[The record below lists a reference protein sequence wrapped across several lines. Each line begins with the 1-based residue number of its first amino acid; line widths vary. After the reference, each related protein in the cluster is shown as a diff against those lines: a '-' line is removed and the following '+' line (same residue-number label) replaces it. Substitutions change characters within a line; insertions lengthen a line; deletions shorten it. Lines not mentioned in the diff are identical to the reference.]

1 MQVAEQAQDIKTL
14 LAVERTLYAVE
25 RTQLAWV
32 RTTLAMLGSGIALD
46 KGMEY
51 IHQTRVIAG
60 TALFESAHI
69 IGVVLSLFSTILLL
83 LSTIFCYRRFSIL
96 TTQMKMNMRTVL
108 PTLCLS
114 LLVVTLGAT
123 ISYLLWVS

>member
-1 MQVAEQAQDIKTL
+1 MQIEEQAQDTKTL

-83 LSTIFCYRRFSIL
+83 LSTVFCYRRVSML
-96 TTQMKMNMRTVL
+96 TIQMKMNMRTVL
-108 PTLCLS
+108 PTLFLS
-114 LLVVTLGAT
+114 LLVVVLGAT
-123 ISYLLWVS
+123 ISFLLWVS

>member
-1 MQVAEQAQDIKTL
+1 MQVAEQTQDTKTL

-46 KGMEY
+46 KGLEY

-69 IGVVLSLFSTILLL
+69 IGLVLSLFSTILLL
-83 LSTIFCYRRFSIL
+83 MSTVFSYRRLRVL
-96 TTQMKMNMRTVL
+96 TAQMTMNMRTVL
-108 PTLCLS
+108 PTLFLS
-114 LLVVTLGAT
+114 LLVVILGAT
-123 ISYLLWVS
+123 ISFLLWVS

>member
-83 LSTIFCYRRFSIL
+83 LSTIFCYRRLSIL
-96 TTQMKMNMRTVL
+96 TTQMKMNMRTGL

>member
-1 MQVAEQAQDIKTL
+1 MQINEQEQDTKTL
-14 LAVERTLYAVE
+14 LALERTLYAVE

-51 IHQTRVIAG
+51 IHQTRVLAG

-69 IGVVLSLFSTILLL
+69 IGVVLSVFSTILLL
-83 LSTIFCYRRFSIL
+83 FSTVFGYRRMSIL
-96 TTQMKMNMRTVL
+96 TAQMNMHRYHKL
-108 PTLCLS
+108 PTFFLS
-114 LLVVTLGAT
+114 LLVVLLGAT
-123 ISYLLWVS
+123 ISILLWIS

>member
-1 MQVAEQAQDIKTL
+1 MQINEQEQDTKTL
-14 LAVERTLYAVE
+14 LAIERTLYAVE

-46 KGMEY
+46 KGMDY
-51 IHQTRVIAG
+51 IHQTRIIAG

-83 LSTIFCYRRFSIL
+83 LSMVFSYRRLSVL
-96 TTQMKMNMRTVL
+96 TTKMKMESKHMF
-108 PTLCLS
+108 PTLFLS
-114 LLVVTLGAT
+114 LLVVLLGAT
-123 ISYLLWVS
+123 ISVLLWIS

>member
-1 MQVAEQAQDIKTL
+1 MQVNEQEQDTKTL
-14 LAVERTLYAVE
+14 LAIERTLYAVE

-69 IGVVLSLFSTILLL
+69 LGVVLSFFSTILLL
-83 LSTIFCYRRFSIL
+83 LSTAFSYRRLSVL
-96 TTQMKMNMRTVL
+96 TMQMKMPSISRL
-108 PTLCLS
+108 PSLFLS
-114 LLVVTLGAT
+114 LLVVLLGAT
-123 ISYLLWVS
+123 ISILLWKS